1 MCIENPSSQAPAL
14 STGPARKVMF
24 TDLDGTLIDHDT
36 YLPGPA
42 EASLGDLTDRGV
54 QVFFCSAK
62 TLAEQE
68 ALAERLGRRVGY
80 ITENGALAV
89 LPGGVGARRF
99 GAAYDHVRRSI
110 AAAAAESGVEAT
122 GYGDMTPA
130 QIAEATGL
138 DIGQAALA
146 GERCCT
152 ETLTD
157 LSDAGAE
164 RMGEAL
170 ARRGLRLQRGARFW
184 TVQGDHDK
192 GTAVDWVVAR
202 LTSDSG
208 PPITYAVGDGPNDA
222 AMLRGVEHPML
233 VQGRDGEWERLG
245 VAGLRLMDGI
255 GPFGWV
261 KAAEAVLGDDE

>member
-1 MCIENPSSQAPAL
+1 LRTA
-14 STGPARKVMF
+14 PARKVLF

-42 EASLGDLTDRGV
+42 EASLRDLTDRGV
-54 QVFFCSAK
+54 LVFFCSAK

-68 ALAERLGRRVGY
+68 ALAERLGQRVGY

-89 LPGGVGARRF
+89 FPGGGGAHRF
-99 GAAYDHVRRSI
+99 GASYDHVREAV
-110 AAAAAESGVEAT
+110 AAAADEGEVEAT
-122 GYGDMTPA
+122 GYGDMTPD

-138 DIGQAALA
+138 AIDQAALA
-146 GERCCT
+146 GQRCCT
-152 ETLTD
+152 ETLVD

-164 RMGEAL
+164 RLGEAL

-208 PPITYAVGDGPNDA
+208 RPITYAVGDGPNDA
-222 AMLRGVEHPML
+222 AMLRRVEHPML
-233 VQGRDGEWERLG
+233 VQGRRGEWGRLG
-245 VAGLRLMDGI
+245 VAGLRLMDGP
-255 GPFGWV
+255 GPLGWV
-261 KAAEAVLGDDE
+261 KAAKAVLDDDE